1 MRLIV
6 VAFLVGMAL
15 PDGAAANGAPAHGK
29 TTPRASAAP
38 GFKAEKPAQGHSSGQ
53 QVHRSPHQA
62 QAPLPL
68 IYSRPALRH
77 LARKPFAQE
86 HLLPRRAPVIRMPLR
101 MAQAPAI
108 TLDPWKIRIIDGDT
122 FAYGADRIR
131 LRSIDTPEKDQSGGF
146 EATQRLDA
154 LLHEGTVTMVADAL
168 DPYGRT
174 LADVY
179 VNDRNVADV
188 LRSEGHVKQ
197 GSR

>member
-1 MRLIV
+1 MTRFHGLALFV
-6 VAFLVGMAL
+6 LLVGIVL
-15 PDGAAANGAPAHGK
+15 PDGVASGSQARRNDTKPQSPASTGQKAHRPSG
-29 TTPRASAAP
+29 SAT
-38 GFKAEKPAQGHSSGQ
+38 
-53 QVHRSPHQA
+53 VR
-62 QAPLPL
+62 LPQ
-68 IYSRPALRH
+68 IYSRQALRH

-86 HLLPRRAPVIRMPLR
+86 HLLPRRAPVIRLPLR
-101 MAQAPAI
+101 MAPAPAI
-108 TLDPWKIRIIDGDT
+108 TLDPWKIRVIDGDT

-154 LLHEGTVTMVADAL
+154 LLHEGTVTMVTDAL

-179 VNDRNVADV
+179 VNDRNVAEV
-188 LRSEGHVKQ
+188 LKNEGYAKP